1 LKPGKERNTVIN
13 RRDFFTI
20 VGAIAG
26 SVTMESSSLG
36 SADKKDAKYDPP
48 VKRRTRVGIS
58 DNAYDEAWNRA
69 KAMVDRMT
77 LDEKIAQT
85 GSNAPPIERLNIPGY
100 IYYHHEAL
108 HGLVRGAPVTSFPLP
123 LALGATWNPE
133 LILRIYT
140 AVSDEARA
148 WDNKQHIGLSYY
160 SPPTLNLHRDPRWGR
175 CEEAPG
181 EDPCHAATIGVQM
194 IRGMQGDNPRYLK
207 TTPCSKHFICNN
219 TDDDRTSVSA
229 EVDSRSFW
237 EYYTRAYRA
246 TVLDGDVF
254 TIMGAY
260 NALNGVPCCAS
271 RFLLTDLIRK
281 RWGFRGYVASD
292 NDAIYNIY
300 DPHHYAASEPIAAA
314 MAILAGCD
322 VNSGFTLQQNL
333 RKAVDLELL
342 SEEDITLAVTR
353 LFTVRHLL
361 GLFDPPEKVPYT
373 KIPFK
378 VADSPEHRQLALEAA
393 RQSLALL
400 KNENDFLPLN
410 KVEIKK
416 VAVIG
421 PTAGLCHLGGY
432 SGSPLV
438 RISPY
443 EGIAKYLGYE
453 IHHNY
458 VSSAQMVASS
468 PGPQLEGSSEGDLDL
483 GYIYNN
489 SWAEFPKIDFSG
501 KTEFLARVSSAA
513 NGGVVEV
520 HLDKLDGPLACK
532 FTVPHTGGWQN
543 WINVSAPLNGIEGE
557 HKVFLR
563 FLGGE
568 GYLLNIERFQL
579 NPVSPP
585 PPPKPGQPEVVFKPG
600 CSVTGPKDDA
610 MFNDAVDAARNAD
623 VAIMV
628 CGVTQEVDGEGH
640 DRQTI
645 DLTGVQSD
653 LIKAV
658 YAVNPK
664 TVLVLATNN
673 TVAVNWEQ
681 ENLPAILCA
690 VFAGQAQGTA
700 IAEALFGE
708 YNPGGKLPC
717 TWYRSLDQLPPF
729 HDYDIRKGRTYMYF
743 TGDPLYPFGHG
754 LSYTTFEFSELK
766 ISADTL
772 GPEQKL
778 TVSAT
783 IKNTG
788 GRAGSEV
795 AQLYVTAPKGKVQKP
810 IKQLVGFQRV
820 DLKPGQ
826 SKRVVFTLP
835 YSEQA
840 FWYWDENRRKFV
852 LDPGTAKILLGNSS
866 ANIALTGEVTLQ
878 PAPEEMGEPQ
888 TLSGIAIPSKVI

>member
-1 LKPGKERNTVIN
+1 
-13 RRDFFTI
+13 
-20 VGAIAG
+20 
-26 SVTMESSSLG
+26 MESSSLVS
-36 SADKKDAKYDPP
+36 SAKGPTEYDPS
-48 VKRRTRVGIS
+48 VKRRARVGIS
-58 DNAYDEAWNRA
+58 DKAYEQAWKRA

-85 GSNAPPIERLNIPGY
+85 GSGAPPIERLNIPGY
-100 IYYHHEAL
+100 NYDSGEAL
-108 HGLVRGAPVTSFPLP
+108 HGLVRGGPVTSFPLP

-140 AVSDEARA
+140 AVSEEARA
-148 WDNKQHIGLSYY
+148 WDNHQHNGLSYY

-181 EDPCHAATIGVQM
+181 EDPCLAATVGVQM
-194 IRGMQGDNPRYLK
+194 IRGMQGDNPQYLK
-207 TTPCSKHFICNN
+207 ATACSKHFICNN
-219 TDDDRTSVSA
+219 TDDDRFGVSA
-229 EVDSRSFW
+229 DVDSRSFW

-246 TVLDGDVF
+246 TIVDGDVF
-254 TIMGAY
+254 SFMGAF
-260 NALNGVPCCAS
+260 NAVNGVPCCAS
-271 RFLLTDLIRK
+271 RFLMTDLIRN
-281 RWGFRGYVASD
+281 RWGFRGYVVSD
-292 NDAIYNIY
+292 CDSIYNIF
-300 DPHHYAASEPIAAA
+300 DPHHYAANEKIAAA

-322 VNSGFTLQQNL
+322 LNCGGTLQQNL
-333 RKAVDLELL
+333 RAAVDQELL
-342 SEEDITLAVTR
+342 GEEDITLAVTR
-353 LFTVRHLL
+353 LFNVRHLL

-373 KIPFK
+373 RIPFTA
-378 VADSPEHRQLALEAA
+378 ADSPEHRELALEAA
-393 RQSLALL
+393 RQTLVLL

-410 KVEIKK
+410 KADLKN

-421 PTAGLCHLGGY
+421 PTAALCHLGGY
-432 SGSPLV
+432 SGSPFV

-443 EGIAKYLGYE
+443 MGIAHYLGDNTQV
-453 IHHNY
+453 NY
-458 VSSAQMVASS
+458 ISSSQYLSS
-468 PGPQLEGSSEGDLDL
+468 GGGVQLEASSEGDTDL
-483 GYIYNN
+483 GYISNN

-501 KTEFLARVSSAA
+501 KTEFLARVASA
-513 NGGVVEV
+513 NEGGEIEV
-520 HLDKLDGPLACK
+520 RLDKLDGPLAC
-532 FTVPHTGGWQN
+532 TLNAPHTGGWQN
-543 WINVSAPLNGIEGE
+543 WINVTAPLQGVSGE

-563 FLGGE
+563 FTGKE
-568 GYLLNIERFQL
+568 GTLFNVERFQL
-579 NPVSPP
+579 NPAAPP
-585 PPPKPGQPEVVFKPG
+585 STPKPGQPQVVFKQG
-600 CSVTGPKDDA
+600 CTVTSEKDDA
-610 MFNDAVDAARNAD
+610 MFNDAVDAAKNAD

-628 CGVTQEVDGEGH
+628 CGVTQEVDEEGH

-673 TVAVNWEQ
+673 TVAINWEQ

-700 IAEALFGE
+700 IAEALFGD

-754 LSYTTFEFSELK
+754 LSYTTFEFSGLK

-772 GPEQKL
+772 GPEQAV
-778 TVSAT
+778 TVTAT
-783 IKNTG
+783 VKNTG
-788 GRAGSEV
+788 KRTGSEV
-795 AQLYVTAPKGKVQKP
+795 AQLYVTAPQGKVQKP
-810 IKQLVGFQRV
+810 IKQLVGFQRM

-840 FWYWDENRRKFV
+840 FWYWDENRRKFA

-866 ANIALTGEVTLQ
+866 ANISLTGEVTLQ
-878 PAPEEMGEPQ
+878 AAPEEMGEPQ
-888 TLSGIAIPSKVI
+888 TLNGINIPSKVI

>member
-1 LKPGKERNTVIN
+1 LEAKKKRNAELN
-13 RRDFFTI
+13 RREFLSTI
-20 VGAIAG
+20 TAVAGAMA
-26 SVTMESSSLG
+26 LG
-36 SADKKDAKYDPP
+36 AAPTVSAAASDKKALKGMEPR
-48 VKRRTRVGIS
+48 KRVGIS
-58 DNAYDEAWNRA
+58 DKAYDEAWNRA

-77 LDEKIAQT
+77 LDEKISQT
-85 GSNAPPIERLNIPGY
+85 GSGAPPIERLNIPGY
-100 IYYHHEAL
+100 NYYTGEAL
-108 HGLVRGAPVTSFPLP
+108 HGLTRGAPVTSFPLP

-133 LILRIYT
+133 LLLRIYT

-160 SPPTLNLHRDPRWGR
+160 SPPTLNIHRDPRWGR
-175 CEEAPG
+175 CEEVPG
-181 EDPCHAATIGVQM
+181 EDPCLVATVGVQM
-194 IRGMQGDNPRYLK
+194 TLGMQGDNPNYLK
-207 TTPCSKHFICNN
+207 TTACSKHFICNN

-229 EVDSRSFW
+229 EVDPRSFW

-260 NALNGVPCCAS
+260 SALNGIPCCAS

-281 RWGFRGYVASD
+281 RWGFRGYVTSD
-292 NDAIYNIY
+292 CDAIYNIY

-322 VNSGFTLQQNL
+322 LNCGGTLQQNL

>member
-1 LKPGKERNTVIN
+1 MKPGKERNTVIN

-260 NALNGVPCCAS
+260 SALNGIPCCAS

-281 RWGFRGYVASD
+281 RWGFRGYVTSD
-292 NDAIYNIY
+292 CDAIYNIY

-410 KVEIKK
+410 KAEIKK

-468 PGPQLEGSSEGDLDL
+468 PGPQLEGSSEGDSDL
-483 GYIYNN
+483 GFISNG
-489 SWAEFPKIDFSG
+489 SWAEFPKMEFTG